1 MKVLIL
7 SCNTGGGHNSAA
19 LAARDAFVQ
28 AGHEAVFLDVFSIAS
43 QKLSGRVS
51 RAYLFSTRLP
61 FLFHLAYWAGK
72 KVSRPGRQSPVYAA
86 NTLHAG
92 RLHRYLQ
99 EHPCDVIVTT
109 HLFAAEQL
117 TCLKKRGQLTIP
129 TVGVA
134 TDYTCIPFWEE
145 TDLDYYV
152 IPQEELVEEFT
163 SHGMKKEKLQPF
175 GIPVSPHVRQEET
188 KQQARDRLHEEL
200 LPGLDV
206 EKPFLLIMSGSMGFG
221 NSGLLVDRLLRREQ
235 EISLCVV
242 CGNNRKQQKRLQMLF
257 GKQKGVYILGYT
269 DQVPRLL
276 HAADVVFT
284 KPGGLTTTE
293 AAVSRTPLVHTAP
306 IPGCETA
313 NAAFFAAHGMAVS
326 AQRAREQCDA
336 GLYLLQNPPAAE
348 EMKERQKDYLPGDA
362 ADRLVTFCESCVA
375 EQKGIRQTSDVEK

>member
-19 LAARDAFVQ
+19 LAARDAFIQ
-28 AGHEAVFLDVFSIAS
+28 AGHEAEFVDLFSIAS
-43 QKLSGRVS
+43 KKLSGRVS

-92 RLHRYLQ
+92 HLYRYLQ
-99 EHPCDVIVTT
+99 EHPCDIIVTT

-117 TCLKKRGQLTIP
+117 TCLKKRGQLTVP

-145 TDLDYYV
+145 TDLDFYV
-152 IPQEELVEEFT
+152 IPQEDLVEEFT

-175 GIPVSPHVRQEET
+175 GIPVSPDVRQQET
-188 KQQARDRLHEEL
+188 KQQARARLREEL
-200 LPGLDV
+200 LPGFDCQ
-206 EKPFLLIMSGSMGFG
+206 KPFLLIMSGSMGFG
-221 NSGLLVDRLLRREQ
+221 NSGLLVEKLLRREKD
-235 EISLCVV
+235 ITLCVV
-242 CGNNRKQQKRLQMLF
+242 CGNNRKQQKRLQLLF
-257 GKQKGVYILGYT
+257 GRQKGVYILGYT

-313 NAAFFAAHGMAVS
+313 NAAFFAAHGMSVS
-326 AQRAREQCDA
+326 APRAQEQCEA
-336 GLYLLQNPPAAE
+336 GLYLLEHPPVAE

-375 EQKGIRQTSDVEK
+375 GQQDPGETDNE